1 MQCFCVEIAT
11 QTTSFRNPEFQNFH
25 KTLDMPPPS
34 TIIGFAGAA
43 MGLSPKMAQ
52 AFFDDTPFVTGV
64 SAVHSGRTTD
74 TWKYRNQT
82 KDMHLYDPLK
92 DGSVIKRELLI
103 RSKYSLV
110 FGSENTEQLE
120 SLFKAIAYPKF
131 ALTLGSSDSV
141 VWVKRMQKEVPLTR
155 SNLVKDCLVS
165 GDIVGEVIRR
175 ASDEPEF
182 SIYQTSEPITYDLP
196 VRFNYKSD
204 YGRREV
210 EKTKTLSIITQEM
223 QLNFEV
229 EGVLYDDH
237 FIPVFDL

>member
-11 QTTSFRNPEFQNFH
+11 QSASFRNPEFQNFH

-52 AFFDDTPFVTGV
+52 DFFEATPFVTGIC
-64 SAVHSGRTTD
+64 AFHSGRTTD

-82 KDMHLYDPLK
+82 KNMHFYDPIR
-92 DGSVIKRELLI
+92 DGSVIKRELLVQ
-103 RSKYSLV
+103 SSYFLV
-110 FGSENTEQLE
+110 FGSENKEQLE
-120 SLFKAIAYPKF
+120 LLRSAIESPKF

-141 VWVKRMQKEVPLTR
+141 AWVKCIKEGLSVSKSKMIKGCIVP
-155 SNLVKDCLVS
+155 
-165 GDIVGEVIRR
+165 GDIVGEVIRQS
-175 ASDEPEF
+175 SDGPEF

-204 YGRREV
+204 YGKREV
-210 EKTKTLSIITQEM
+210 AQTKTLSIITQEM

-229 EGVLYDDH
+229 EGVLYDKH